1 MFLLQA
7 LVALPQTFGELA
19 EKVMKIFPSGPE
31 VHFVADTY
39 KVDSIKSTER
49 SRRGEGEA
57 FLLKGPSTKIPRD
70 WRGFLKHGHNKNQLA
85 KFLLSEWSKNDYAN
99 VLHSLSLL
107 NQSASC

>member
-19 EKVMKIFPSGPE
+19 EKVMKILPSGPE

-49 SRRGEGEA
+49 SRRGEGET

-70 WRGFLKHGHNKNQLA
+70 WRGFLKHGHNKNQLVNSCFQSGA
-85 KFLLSEWSKNDYAN
+85 KMIMPMPFT
-99 VLHSLSLL
+99 VCHF
-107 NQSASC
+107 